1 MKAQNKTGSGKAEKK
16 GIFSGLVSKL
26 IGKKNYYKIMPRALL
41 AQNTMVQ
48 PTPNHLV
55 GFLKQSL
62 NTVLQ
67 MHDNI

>member
-26 IGKKNYYKIMPRALL
+26 IGKKNYYNASSPFSP
-41 AQNTMVQ
+41 NTKVQ
-48 PTPNHLV
+48 PNPNHKV

-62 NTVLQ
+62 DTVLQ
-67 MHDNI
+67 MHDIR